1 MPAFKWG
8 WTAPKTFTHRHMGAF
23 VDSDLEHYE
32 ILSGHL
38 ATTKGCHACA
48 KKAEIARE
56 TWRDDI
62 LEAFLRAAVWGQPRP
77 HPARTRS
84 AA

>member
-32 ILSGHL
+32 ILSDDERVPRLRKEGRDSARNL
-38 ATTKGCHACA
+38 A
-48 KKAEIARE
+48 R
-56 TWRDDI
+56 
-62 LEAFLRAAVWGQPRP
+62 
-77 HPARTRS
+77 
-84 AA
+84 

>member
-38 ATTKGCHACA
+38 ATTKGYDACA
-48 KKAEIARE
+48 K
-56 TWRDDI
+56 T
-62 LEAFLRAAVWGQPRP
+62 PR
-77 HPARTRS
+77 
-84 AA
+84 